1 VYTYICQE
9 VTTTKEKIMNNK
21 FLWDEIH
28 ENLIRQYGLERG
40 LRIGERA
47 SRTHSQTAKGIAK
60 AVANAIEWERR
71 ERAVY

>member
-1 VYTYICQE
+1 
-9 VTTTKEKIMNNK
+9 MNNK

-28 ENLIRQYGLERG
+28 EALIRKYGLERG

-47 SRTHSQTAKGIAK
+47 SRTQCKTAKGIAK
-60 AVANAIEWERR
+60 AVTNAIEWERR